1 MSRIYNIL
9 NTLINKVQFKVMSQT
24 IGGENTVEGCLNT
37 LNGKTPTIHVFRHTG
52 TSTNGYTTIPYPTGF
67 DVNSHYVVT
76 AQYVQ
81 SAIAIALSTQRT
93 QNNLIV
99 YTRKITDGSG
109 YNGEVTFEVLCL
121 K

>member
-52 TSTNGYTTIPYPTGF
+52 TSTNGYILIPYPTGY

-76 AQYVQ
+76 AQYEPSVVV
-81 SAIAIALSTQRT
+81 IAFSTQRSA
-93 QNNLIV
+93 NNLVV
-99 YTRKITDGSG
+99 YTRKITDGSV
-109 YNGEVTFEVLCL
+109 YNGEITCEVLCL